1 MVFKREAAL
10 MPPLVLLAVVGAGCY
25 AGYKLFSKLI
35 EQAQTPAKPKKTQAG
50 EPKDLG
56 GLEWDDALGAY
67 RRRRGLIN
75 PSLLWPALCPGPLP
89 SPQGRG

>member
-1 MVFKREAAL
+1 
-10 MPPLVLLAVVGAGCY
+10 MPPLIILAVAGAGLY
-25 AGYKLFSKLI
+25 AGYKLYSKLI

-67 RRRRGLIN
+67 RPKKG
-75 PSLLWPALCPGPLP
+75 A
-89 SPQGRG
+89 